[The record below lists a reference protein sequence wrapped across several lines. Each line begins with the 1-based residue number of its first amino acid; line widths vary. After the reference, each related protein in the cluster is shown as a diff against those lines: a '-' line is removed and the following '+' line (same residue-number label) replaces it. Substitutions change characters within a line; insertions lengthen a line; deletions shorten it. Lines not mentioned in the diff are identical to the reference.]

1 MNDTINPGQL
11 IVISGPSGVGKS
23 SVVRRLAEALPAV
36 LSVSAT
42 TRTQSALETDG
53 KDYYFKSKDE
63 FRQMIDGDALLE
75 WAEYLGNYYGTP
87 RGPVEANLQAGRHV
101 LLEIET
107 QGGKQVAKKFP
118 TAIMVFLLP
127 PSDQTLRSRLEGR
140 CRDDASVIERRLAN
154 ARNEITQARES
165 GVYSHWVVNDV
176 LERAVA
182 EVVGVVRSRSRG

>member
-1 MNDTINPGQL
+1 MNTAGIGQL

-23 SVVRRLAEALPAV
+23 SVVRRLAEALPAE

-42 TRTQSALETDG
+42 TRQQSAQETNG

-63 FRQMIDGDALLE
+63 FQQMIAGEALLE

-87 RGPVEANLQAGRHV
+87 REAVEANLHAGRHV
-101 LLEIET
+101 LLEIEV

-118 TAIMVFLLP
+118 AAIMVFLLP

-140 CRDDASVIERRLAN
+140 CRDDASAIERRLAN
-154 ARNEITQARES
+154 ARNEIAQARES
-165 GVYSHWVVNDV
+165 GVYHHWVVNDV

-182 EVVGVVRSRSRG
+182 EVVGLVRSRS